1 MNNDDYGYFGKG
13 TEGYIHYKQA
23 FDESFKNNASST
35 YRRTPQSKM
44 TTPPKEVN
52 ETQKAGRQ
60 VVAYHICGTVIL
72 IVGLI
77 GFVALVVQLI
87 AGAG

>member
-23 FDESFKNNASST
+23 FDESFKRNKTAT
-35 YRRTPQSKM
+35 YRRAPQSKEIVPR
-44 TTPPKEVN
+44 TKEVN
-52 ETQKAGRQ
+52 KTPKADRQ
-60 VVAYHICGTVIL
+60 FAASQMLGAGIL

-77 GFVALVVQLI
+77 GFVAMVVQLI
-87 AGAG
+87 CG